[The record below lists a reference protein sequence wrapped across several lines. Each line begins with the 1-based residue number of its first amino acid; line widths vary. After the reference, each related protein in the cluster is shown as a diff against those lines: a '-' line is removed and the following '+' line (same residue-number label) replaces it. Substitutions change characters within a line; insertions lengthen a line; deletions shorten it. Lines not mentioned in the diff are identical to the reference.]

1 MKKTLIIIVA
11 TIISL
16 SGEVQAKQYPH
27 QYDYDKLRREAS
39 KGDAMSQYW
48 MGKTFEEGRLSQT
61 PDLSEAFGW
70 YLKAARG
77 GHGTAQEKVYTMYNA
92 GRGVAKND
100 AEFIHWLRE
109 CANNPSNVYGDE
121 AFAAKVNLAG
131 FMCDGAHGVKK
142 DIDGAISMLENLYGL
157 SRTEI
162 SAIRY
167 RTLGRLYEEKA
178 KETFA
183 PEDYKKAAEY
193 YNREAKEWGDIPMAN
208 HDVKKLQDGMS
219 QAYMCAASMWLF
231 HETFSDTA
239 DDYTNMI
246 NAVKAAATKG
256 HPGGMYF
263 LGEIYLNGEFGVEK
277 DVTEAWHWL
286 GKVYNVKPQASYIM
300 ADYCYGIKAYKDA
313 LLYYNHLIGMKGV
326 ANEVLGDVYRRLA
339 AMYRF
344 GRGVEK
350 NETKADEY
358 TAKAS
363 RLGDPDAARI
373 QQWLNQKF

>member
-1 MKKTLIIIVA
+1 MKKALIILFAI
-11 TIISL
+11 IISL
-16 SGEVQAKQYPH
+16 FGIQAKQYPH
-27 QYDYDKLRREAS
+27 QYGYDKLRKEAM
-39 KGDAMSQYW
+39 KGDAMCQYW

-61 PDLSEAFGW
+61 PDLSEAFVW

-92 GRGVAKND
+92 GRGVAQND

-121 AFAAKVNLAG
+121 AFVAKVNLAK
-131 FMCDGAHGVKK
+131 FMCSGAHGVKK
-142 DIDGAISMLENLYGL
+142 DIDAAISMLENVYGL

-162 SAIRY
+162 NAIRY
-167 RTLGRLYEEKA
+167 RTLGQLYKEKA
-178 KETFA
+178 DKTFA
-183 PEDYKKAAEY
+183 PEYYKKAAEY
-193 YNREAKEWGDIPMAN
+193 YNREAKEWGEIPMAN

-219 QAYMCAASMWLF
+219 QAYMSAANMWLM
-231 HETFSDTA
+231 HETFSDTP
-239 DDYTNMI
+239 DDYTNML
-246 NAVKAAATKG
+246 NAVKAAAQKG
-256 HPGGMYF
+256 HSGGMYF

-277 DVTEAWHWL
+277 DVKEAWHWL
-286 GKVYNVKPQASYIM
+286 GKVYNLKPQASYIM
-300 ADYCYGIKAYKDA
+300 ADYCYGIRAYKDA
-313 LLYYNHLIGMKGV
+313 YLYYTHLIGMKGV
-326 ANEVLGDVYRRLA
+326 ANEVLGEAYRKLA

-350 NETKADEY
+350 DETKADEY

-363 RLGDPDAARI
+363 RLGDPDAAKI